1 MRKMPGLLTIILVAG
16 ALLAACGPSKEAR
29 LTAEN
34 LSQLKTITDRG
45 ARIGTVRFME
55 QRRGGVL
62 PFEAEILDAEKKPI
76 GRIRGARV
84 EGFGTRV
91 HRIEWFSQESVQ

>member
-1 MRKMPGLLTIILVAG
+1 MRTILPLLAIMLAAG

-34 LSQLKTITDRG
+34 LGQLNVIAERG
-45 ARIGTVRFME
+45 AQIGTVAFME

-62 PFEAEILDAEKKPI
+62 PFEAEILDANKRLI

-84 EGFGTRV
+84 EGFGTRI
-91 HRIEWFSQESVQ
+91 HRIEWFPQESGG

>member
-1 MRKMPGLLTIILVAG
+1 MRNGLTVLLCLIIAG
-16 ALLAACGPSKEAR
+16 VLLAACGPSKEAR

-34 LSQLKTITDRG
+34 LSRLDALGERG
-45 ARIGTVRFME
+45 AQVGKVVFME
-55 QRRGGVL
+55 KRRGAQ
-62 PFEAEILDAEKKPI
+62 PFEAEILNAAKQPI

-91 HRIEWFSQESVQ
+91 HRIEWFPQESSE